1 MVRAGDVIEFTPA
14 VQGVHAARTLRDILG
29 GDFVGSIMVN
39 GQEASLDTALRSGD
53 VILSVEYSVPP
64 RKPEPVPEPA
74 PAPAPPAPAK
84 EPEEPALRVSLNG
97 IWLALP
103 PKADGTPYYLMDML
117 DYSGMDFESMDQPV
131 DLLVN
136 GEIGAFMRV
145 LEPNDE
151 VLIRRQ
157 RQES

>member
-1 MVRAGDVIEFTPA
+1 
-14 VQGVHAARTLRDILG
+14 
-29 GDFVGSIMVN
+29 
-39 GQEASLDTALRSGD
+39 
-53 VILSVEYSVPP
+53 
-64 RKPEPVPEPA
+64 
-74 PAPAPPAPAK
+74 
-84 EPEEPALRVSLNG
+84 
-97 IWLALP
+97 
-103 PKADGTPYYLMDML
+103 MDML